1 MASGLE
7 ERGDTIITRE
17 SVCVCMRGEREG
29 GGRGGGRG
37 RKRQERQRANTTYKT
52 AALFLRFTEVLEVVM
67 FEVKMAATLEY
78 GSVTMTSTVKGNTNS
93 TENKTLP

>member
-1 MASGLE
+1 MCVRGGR
-7 ERGDTIITRE
+7 ER
-17 SVCVCMRGEREG
+17 G
-29 GGRGGGRG
+29 GGRGGGGG
-37 RKRQERQRANTTYKT
+37 RKRQERQRANTKT
-52 AALFLRFTEVLEVVM
+52 AALFLHFTEVLEVVT

>member
-1 MASGLE
+1 MCA
-7 ERGDTIITRE
+7 
-17 SVCVCMRGEREG
+17 RGERE
-29 GGRGGGRG
+29 RGGGGG

-52 AALFLRFTEVLEVVM
+52 AALFLHFTEVLEVVT
-67 FEVKMAATLEY
+67 FEVKIAATLEY